1 MQGIAAQPAFPSHTR
16 CPAPTLPPQGNRLS
30 LIVQVRPTAG
40 AASNQ
45 SRQTRFVGA
54 SNSAAVLAGDL
65 PVCSGA
71 AHAIDAVL
79 LPVAAPAG
87 PPAVEAAGSG

>member
-1 MQGIAAQPAFPSHTR
+1 M
-16 CPAPTLPPQGNRLS
+16 
-30 LIVQVRPTAG
+30 QVRPGAG

-45 SRQTRFVGA
+45 SRQVRFVGA

-79 LPVAAPAG
+79 LPVAPPAG
-87 PPAVEAAGSG
+87 PPAVEAAGGGGGSG

>member
-1 MQGIAAQPAFPSHTR
+1 MPSR
-16 CPAPTLPPQGNRLS
+16 LQGNRLS
-30 LIVQVRPTAG
+30 LTVRVSPKAAAGSSQGSQV
-40 AASNQ
+40 
-45 SRQTRFVGA
+45 RFVGA
-54 SNSAAVLAGDL
+54 SNSASVVASDL

-87 PPAVEAAGSG
+87 PPAVEAAGGSGG